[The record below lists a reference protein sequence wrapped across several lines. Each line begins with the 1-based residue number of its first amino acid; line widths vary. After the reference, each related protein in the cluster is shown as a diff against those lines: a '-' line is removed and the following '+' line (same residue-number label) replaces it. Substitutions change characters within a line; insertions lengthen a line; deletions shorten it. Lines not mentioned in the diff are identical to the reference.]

1 MKAFQPITIA
11 GITFRNRIIRSATYE
26 GMCDE
31 KGFPTAGYYSTYEAL
46 ARADAGGII
55 TGFAYVSK
63 EGRAM
68 QPAQAG
74 IDAPDK
80 IPGFRTLTDKV
91 HQYGCPVILQIA
103 HTGRQTIRR
112 VTGLPVRGTSSKRSV
127 YFWEKPVPFSTG
139 EIYDRINKFAD
150 AASYARDAGFD
161 GIQVHAAHGYLVHQF
176 LLPGINNRKDE
187 FGIDPQTGIGSA
199 FLEKI
204 IGSIRHRCGNDF
216 PVFVKISGGINDEK
230 HFNIDRF
237 SSLIRILDH
246 IRVDAIEISYGTM
259 DYPFNIFRGEMPVN
273 LILLRNP
280 LFKTRNP
287 IMRSLN
293 KAIIDLWFRPRL
305 LPFSPTYNV
314 KYARLAKTLT
324 CIPVIV
330 VGGFRNPGE
339 IEEALTS
346 GSADLVSLS
355 RPFVA
360 EPNIVSKMKN
370 DRNYQSLCKNCNYC
384 AVMCDSGE
392 PTKCYK
398 F

>member
-1 MKAFQPITIA
+1 MIAFQPKNIA

-31 KGFPTAGYYSTYEAL
+31 KGFPTAAYYAAYETL
-46 ARADAGGII
+46 ARNDAGCII

-80 IPGFRTLTDKV
+80 IPGFRNLTEKV
-91 HQYGCPVILQIA
+91 HRYGCPVILQIA

-112 VTGLPVRGTSSKRSV
+112 ATGLPVRGSSSKRSF
-127 YFWEKPVPFSTG
+127 YFREKTVPFSTR
-139 EIYDRINKFAD
+139 EIYDVINKFAD
-150 AASYARDAGFD
+150 AASYAREAGFD
-161 GIQVHAAHGYLVHQF
+161 GVQVHAAHGYLVHQF
-176 LLPGINNRKDE
+176 LLPGINNREDE
-187 FGIDPQTGIGSA
+187 FGIDPATGIGNK
-199 FLEKI
+199 FLEEI
-204 IGSIRHRCGNDF
+204 IVSIRKRCGNDF
-216 PVFVKISGGINDEK
+216 PVFIKISAGINDDK

-237 SSLIRILDH
+237 ISLIRFLDR

-259 DYPFNIFRGEMPVN
+259 DNPFNIFRGEMPVN
-273 LILLRNP
+273 LFLSKNP
-280 LFKTRNP
+280 FFKTRNP
-287 IMRSLN
+287 VRRYLN
-293 KAIIDLWFRPRL
+293 KAIIDHFFISKA
-305 LPFSPTYNV
+305 LPFSPGYNL
-314 KYARLAKTLT
+314 KYASLSKTVT
-324 CIPVIV
+324 KIPVIV
-330 VGGFRNPGE
+330 VGGFRSLTG
-339 IEEALTS
+339 IEDALAS
-346 GSADLVSLS
+346 GNADMVSLS

-360 EPNIVSKMKN
+360 EPDLVLKMKN

-398 F
+398 S

>member
-1 MKAFQPITIA
+1 MKVFQPVNIA
-11 GITFRNRIIRSATYE
+11 GITFRNRILRSATYE
-26 GMCDE
+26 GMCND
-31 KGFPTAGYYSTYEAL
+31 KGIPAAGYYAAYENL
-46 ARADAGGII
+46 ARADTGGII
-55 TGFAYVSK
+55 TGFTYVSK

-80 IPGFRTLTDKV
+80 IAGFRILTDRV
-91 HQYGCPVILQIA
+91 HQYGCPIILQIA
-103 HTGRQTIRR
+103 HAGRQTIRR
-112 VTGLPVRGTSSKRSV
+112 VTGLPVRGCSSYRSV
-127 YFWEKPVPFSTG
+127 YFRAKPVPFSTG
-139 EIYDRINKFAD
+139 EIYEVINKFAD

-187 FGIDPQTGIGSA
+187 FAIDPQTRIGSA

-204 IGSIRHRCGNDF
+204 IVSIRHRCGNDF

-230 HFNIDRF
+230 NFGIDGF
-237 SSLIRILDH
+237 ISLIRVLD
-246 IRVDAIEISYGTM
+246 RLLVDAIEISYGTM
-259 DYPFNIFRGEMPVN
+259 DHPFNIFRGEMPVR
-273 LILLRNP
+273 LILLKNP
-280 LFKTRNP
+280 FFKTRNP
-287 IMRSLN
+287 IRRFLN
-293 KAIIDLWFRPRL
+293 KTIIDLWFRPRQ
-305 LPFSPTYNV
+305 LPFSPGYNV
-314 KYARLAKTLT
+314 KYATLAKTLT
-324 CIPVIV
+324 TIPVIV
-330 VGGFRNPGE
+330 VGGFRNQGE
-339 IEEALTS
+339 IEEALAS

-360 EPNIVSKMKN
+360 EPDIVIKMKN